1 MESQVSRQRSDVGPY
16 SAAASRRTPDP
27 ESCRARSPGPYEPE
41 RVSHASP
48 TF

>member
-1 MESQVSRQRSDVGPY
+1 MKSQVGRQRSDVEPS

-48 TF
+48 KF